1 MYANTGEFL
10 PSLVHPTSLG
20 IATCCHFAST
30 PQLNNAA
37 THFPPSFFA
46 QLLRSPQNPNVKGG
60 ERREPPPP
68 LLPHVAS
75 LSYLYY
81 LSPASSFP
89 RSVCVCSMKMM
100 RICYPFRL
108 FFFFLLLLRKTAILG
123 LPRASSAGLNKAAS
137 WAKGRGPTGWFFHTY
152 TKRSTKRVHV
162 ICIRHTLCHTIPPS
176 RLLWFLER
184 YDD

>member
-1 MYANTGEFL
+1 MQIQCRRFSPIPYILLHLALLHVAISPPL
-10 PSLVHPTSLG
+10 PNSTTQQPTS
-20 IATCCHFAST
+20 
-30 PQLNNAA
+30 
-37 THFPPSFFA
+37 PP
-46 QLLRSPQNPNVKGG
+46 LLLCPTFEVAPNVKGG

-68 LLPHVAS
+68 LLSRVAS

-89 RSVCVCSMKMM
+89 RSLCVCSMKMM

-137 WAKGRGPTGWFFHTY
+137 WVKGRGPTGCFLHTY
-152 TKRSTKRVHV
+152 TERSTKRVQV

>member
-1 MYANTGEFL
+1 MQISAIFSHPYILLHLALLHVVAISPPL
-10 PSLVHPTSLG
+10 PK
-20 IATCCHFAST
+20 
-30 PQLNNAA
+30 LNNAA
-37 THFPPSFFA
+37 THFPP
-46 QLLRSPQNPNVKGG
+46 LLLCPTFEVAPNVKGG

-68 LLPHVAS
+68 LLSHVAS

-81 LSPASSFP
+81 FSPASSFP

-108 FFFFLLLLRKTAILG
+108 VFFFLLLLLRKTAILG

-137 WAKGRGPTGWFFHTY
+137 WVKGRGPTGCFFHTY
-152 TKRSTKRVHV
+152 TERSTKRVQV
-162 ICIRHTLCHTIPPS
+162 ICIRHTLWHTIPPS

>member
-1 MYANTGEFL
+1 MQIPAIFSL
-10 PSLVHPTSLG
+10 PSILLHLALLHVVAISPN
-20 IATCCHFAST
+20 
-30 PQLNNAA
+30 QLNNAA
-37 THFPPSFFA
+37 THFLP
-46 QLLRSPQNPNVKGG
+46 LLLCPTFEVALNVKG
-60 ERREPPPP
+60 EKEENLR
-68 LLPHVAS
+68 LLFFFHMLP

-89 RSVCVCSMKMM
+89 RSVCVCSMKRMM

-108 FFFFLLLLRKTAILG
+108 LFLLLRKTAILG

-137 WAKGRGPTGWFFHTY
+137 WVKGRGPTGCFVHSY
-152 TKRSTKRVHV
+152 TKRSTERVQV

>member
-1 MYANTGEFL
+1 MQISAIFSHPYILLHLALLHVVAISPPL
-10 PSLVHPTSLG
+10 PK
-20 IATCCHFAST
+20 
-30 PQLNNAA
+30 LNNAA
-37 THFPPSFFA
+37 THFPP
-46 QLLRSPQNPNVKGG
+46 LLLCPTFEVAPNVKGG

-68 LLPHVAS
+68 LLSHVAS

-81 LSPASSFP
+81 FSPASSFP

-137 WAKGRGPTGWFFHTY
+137 WVKGRGPTGCFLHTY
-152 TKRSTKRVHV
+152 TERSTQKSTGYLYPSHPVPHNSSQ
-162 ICIRHTLCHTIPPS
+162 PPS
-176 RLLWFLER
+176 FLER